1 MMPLDKISGLVGCTI
16 FVGIALVLLGSA
28 GNSALVGLFGGLIGL
43 SIYFGFLSMPKKDE
57 AMARAALALRQT
69 SRDDRSESKK
79 FRVALANDRFSA
91 RDLTRTRK
99 LVVDVDDREKPKV
112 ERFIDRVLAEKPAR
126 FSSQMLEIFTSNYS
140 SKLGE
145 GGYGAVYKGH
155 FSSGEQIAVKVLNSY
170 GIDDRVEDQFMAE
183 VNTIGRTYHR
193 NLVRLYGF
201 CFEENTKAL
210 VYEYMENGS
219 LDKLLFEKKHEI
231 EWGSLYEIAIG
242 AARGLEYLHHFS
254 HRRIIHYDIK
264 PANILLDSNF
274 CPKIADF
281 GFAKLCSRDS
291 TNIIMSKAGGTPGY
305 AAPEVWMPFP
315 VSYKCDVYGFGVML
329 FEIIGRRR
337 NFDANFGVSQ
347 EWFPKQV
354 WENFDK
360 GELELVWDNC
370 GIKEKDRKKAKT
382 MATVALWCVQ
392 YLPESRPSMTD
403 VVKILGGGAEAATPM
418 NPFQHLISSANVPS
432 CMVNTS
438 NSTSDYDDDD
448 RDDTAIMRKYEI
460 QFATS

>member
-1 MMPLDKISGLVGCTI
+1 MLFI
-16 FVGIALVLLGSA
+16 FIAL
-28 GNSALVGLFGGLIGL
+28 FIGLIGFGIINGIL
-43 SIYFGFLSMPKKDE
+43 SKLIKDE
-57 AMARAALALRQT
+57 DTARELA
-69 SRDDRSESKK
+69 
-79 FRVALANDRFSA
+79 
-91 RDLTRTRK
+91 RTRK
-99 LVVDVDDREKPKV
+99 LVAHYQKHLATQFVADVDDREKPKV
-112 ERFIDRVLAEKPAR
+112 ERFIDRVLEEKPAR
-126 FSSQMLEIFTSNYS
+126 FSSQMLEIFTLYYS

-155 FSSGEQIAVKVLNSY
+155 FPSGEQIAVKVLNSY
-170 GIDDRVEDQFMAE
+170 GIDERVEDQFMAE

-210 VYEYMENGS
+210 IYEYMENGS
-219 LDKLLFEKKHEI
+219 LDRLLFEKKHEI

-281 GFAKLCSRDS
+281 GLARLCKRDS
-291 TNIIMSKAGGTPGY
+291 TNIIMSRAGGTPGY

-315 VSYKCDVYGFGVML
+315 VSYRCDVYSFGVML

-337 NFDANFGVSQ
+337 NFDANLGESQ

-360 GELELVWDNC
+360 GELELVWDKC
-370 GIKEKDRKKAKT
+370 GIKEKDKEKAKT

-392 YLPESRPSMTD
+392 YLPEARPSMRD
-403 VVKILGGGAEAATPM
+403 VVKILEGGAEAATPT
-418 NPFQHLISSANVPS
+418 NPFQHLISSANVHS
-432 CMVNTS
+432 CMVSTS

-448 RDDTAIMRKYEI
+448 RDDTTIMRKYEI